1 MKDVPVPVM
10 PVGRLDLATTGLLV
24 LTNDTRFADWLTNP
38 ASGVPRVYLVTVK
51 GRLADTAIETLLN
64 AVFG

>member
-1 MKDVPVPVM
+1 M

-24 LTNDTRFADWLTNP
+24 LTNDTRFADWLTDP

-51 GRLADTAIETLLN
+51 GAWTTPRSTC
-64 AVFG
+64 